1 MQYKE
6 GECPMPY
13 IRLSTTKKIEPDTEQ
28 KLIDALGVALSA
40 IPGKDPQWT
49 MVEVSD
55 GLRIYFGG
63 EKQSDMVFADV
74 SYVGKFSYNK
84 KKEFT
89 VAALESIHEVLGTP
103 IDKICLK
110 ISEFTNWGAV
120 GGFRDIY
127 FEEN

>member
-1 MQYKE
+1 
-6 GECPMPY
+6 MPF
-13 IRLSTTKKIEPDTEQ
+13 IRLSTTKKIESDTEK
-28 KLIDALGVALSA
+28 KLIDALGLALGK

-49 MVEVSD
+49 MVEVND
-55 GLRIYFGG
+55 GMRMYFGG

-74 SYVGKFSYNK
+74 KYVGKFSFHK

-103 IDKICLK
+103 IDRICLT
-110 ISEFTNWGAV
+110 ISEFENWGAV

-127 FEEN
+127 FDES